1 MKQWS
6 VVENDKPLVCLERP
20 DPVPTGRQV
29 VVRVSHCGVCHS
41 DLHFVHGAFDLG
53 GGKTL
58 RITDRGVKLPCAPG
72 HEIVGRVVALGPD
85 ASGVEIGDERIVYP
99 WIGCGTCEL
108 CQTDNEN
115 LCYTP
120 RGLGV
125 IQDGGFGS
133 HIVLPDETY
142 LFAFDGIDPAVAAP
156 FSCSGLTVYS
166 AIQKA
171 LPLDPAK
178 PVLVV
183 GAGGLGLVAVR
194 MLKALGFAQIIVAD
208 LAADKRAAA
217 LEAGATAAIDNGAE
231 DALAQIGAAGGGLLQ
246 AAFDF
251 VNIGPTV
258 ALALETLGKQ
268 GKLVLVGVGGGELPL
283 SLASLI
289 FRPRVIMG
297 TITGRRQELR
307 EVIALAQSGK
317 FVPFPVTLMPKD
329 SANEALALLAA
340 GQVVGRIVLEDCQ
353 AINA

>member
-1 MKQWS
+1 MKQWA
-6 VVENDKPLVCLERP
+6 VVENDKPLVCLEGP

-53 GGKTL
+53 GGKVL
-58 RITDRGVKLPCAPG
+58 KITDRGVKLPCAPG

-85 ASGVEIGDERIVYP
+85 ASGVAIGDERIVYP
-99 WIGCGTCEL
+99 WIGCRECEL
-108 CQTDNEN
+108 CRSDHEN

-120 RGLGV
+120 RGMGI
-125 IQDGGFGS
+125 IQDGGFSS
-133 HIVLPDETY
+133 HVVLPDETY
-142 LFAFDGIDPAVAAP
+142 LFAFDGIDPAVAATFP
-156 FSCSGLTVYS
+156 CSVLTVYS

-178 PVLVV
+178 AVLVV

-194 MLKALGFAQIIVAD
+194 MLKALGFARIIVTD
-208 LAADKRAAA
+208 IAADKRAAA
-217 LEAGATAAIDNGAE
+217 LEAGASAAIDNSAD
-231 DALAQIGAAGGGLLQ
+231 DALAQIAEAGGGLLQ
-246 AAFDF
+246 AAFDL
-251 VNIGPTV
+251 VNVGATA

-268 GKLVLVGVGGGELPL
+268 GKLVLVGVGGGEMPL

-297 TITGRRQELR
+297 TVTGRRQELR
-307 EVIALAQSGK
+307 EVLALAQTGK

-329 SANEALALLAA
+329 SANEALSRLSE
-340 GQVVGRIVLEDCQ
+340 GKVIGRIVLEDSE
-353 AINA
+353 A

>member
-1 MKQWS
+1 MKLWA

-29 VVRVSHCGVCHS
+29 VVRVTHCGVCHS
-41 DLHFVHGAFDLG
+41 DLHFVHGEFDLG
-53 GGKTL
+53 GGKKL
-58 RITDRGVKLPCAPG
+58 KITDRGVKLPCAPG

-85 ASGVEIGDERIVYP
+85 ATGVNIGDERIVYP
-99 WIGCGTCEL
+99 WIGCGECDL
-108 CQTDNEN
+108 CRTDNEN

-125 IQDGGFGS
+125 IQDGGFGT
-133 HIVLPDETY
+133 HIVLPNETY
-142 LFAFDGIDPAVAAP
+142 LFAFDGVDPAVAAT

-171 LPLDPAK
+171 MPLDPAEA
-178 PVLVV
+178 VLVV

-194 MLKALGFAQIIVAD
+194 MLKALGFTQIIAAD

-217 LEAGATAAIDNGAE
+217 LEAGATFAIDNSAE
-231 DALAQIGAAGGGLLQ
+231 DALAQIAEAGGGLLQ

-251 VNIGPTV
+251 VNVGPTA

-268 GKLVLVGVGGGELPL
+268 GKLVLVGVGGGDFPFPL
-283 SLASLI
+283 AGMI

-317 FVPFPVTLMPKD
+317 FVPFPVTRMPKD
-329 SANEALALLAA
+329 SANEALAMLED
-340 GQVVGRIVLEDCQ
+340 GKVIGRIVLEDE
-353 AINA
+353 AVLS

>member
-41 DLHFVHGAFDLG
+41 DLHFVHGVFDLG

-58 RITDRGVKLPCAPG
+58 KITDRGVKLPCAPG

-85 ASGVEIGDERIVYP
+85 ASGVAIGDERIVYP
-99 WIGCGTCEL
+99 WIGCGECEL
-108 CQTDNEN
+108 CRTDHEN

-120 RGLGV
+120 RGMGV
-125 IQDGGFGS
+125 IQDGGFSS
-133 HIVLPDETY
+133 HVVLPDETY
-142 LFAFDGIDPAVAAP
+142 LFAFDGIDPAVAST

-171 LPLDPAK
+171 MPLDTAK
-178 PVLVV
+178 AVLVV

-194 MLKALGFAQIIVAD
+194 MLKALGFAKIIVTD

-217 LEAGATAAIDNGAE
+217 LEAGATAAIDNSAE
-231 DALAQIGAAGGGLLQ
+231 DALAQIGEAGGGLLQ

-251 VNIGPTV
+251 VNVGATA
-258 ALALETLGKQ
+258 ALALDTLGKQ
-268 GKLVLVGVGGGELPL
+268 GKLVLVGVGGGEMPL

-289 FRPRVIMG
+289 FRPRVIIG
-297 TITGRRQELR
+297 TVTGRRQELR
-307 EVIALAQSGK
+307 DVIALAQAGK

-329 SANEALALLAA
+329 SANEALSRLAE
-340 GQVVGRIVLEDCQ
+340 GKVIGRIVLEDQ
-353 AINA
+353 TANS

>member
-6 VVENDKPLVCLERP
+6 VVENDKPLVCLEAP

-29 VVRVSHCGVCHS
+29 LVRVTHCGVCHS

-58 RITDRGVKLPCAPG
+58 KITDRGVKLPCAPG
-72 HEIVGRVVALGPD
+72 HEIVGRVIALGPD
-85 ASGVEIGDERIVYP
+85 ATGVAIGDERIVYP
-99 WIGCGTCEL
+99 WIGCGECEL
-108 CQTDNEN
+108 CRTDNEN

-125 IQDGGFGS
+125 IQDGGFSS
-133 HIVLPDETY
+133 HIILPDESY
-142 LFAFDGIDPAVAAP
+142 LFAFDGIDPAVASTFP
-156 FSCSGLTVYS
+156 CSGLTVYS

-171 LPLDPAK
+171 MPLDPTKA
-178 PVLVV
+178 VLVV
-183 GAGGLGLVAVR
+183 GAGGVGLVAVR
-194 MLKALGFAQIIVAD
+194 MLKALGFTKVIVAD

-217 LEAGATAAIDNGAE
+217 LEAGACAAIDNAAD

-251 VNIGPTV
+251 VNVGATV

-289 FRPRVIMG
+289 FRPRTIMG
-297 TITGRRQELR
+297 TITGSRQELR

-317 FVPFPVTLMPKD
+317 FEPFRVTLMPKD
-329 SANEALALLAA
+329 SANEALSLLGA
-340 GQVVGRIVLEDCQ
+340 GKVVGRIVLED
-353 AINA
+353 AEA